1 VNHSNQFKVFVAG
14 HRGMV
19 GSAILRTAP
28 LGTKIFTTTRDELD
42 LTDKDAVESYL
53 KKTAPDA
60 VIIAAARVGGI
71 GANSSHQR
79 QFLIENLSL
88 QNSIISASAD
98 ANISKLI
105 FLGSSCIYPKNA
117 SQPIKESSLLTGIL
131 EPTNEGYA
139 LAKIA
144 GVRLAKAIYDE
155 EQLDF
160 FSLMP
165 TNLYGPGDN
174 FSLESSHVPAALM
187 RKFHEAKIN
196 GFGSVTVWGTGTPRR
211 EFMHV
216 DDLARAC
223 WYMLN
228 LKVGGELLNVGTGE
242 DIEISKF
249 ASLMAKV
256 VGFEGDI
263 VYDASKPDGTAR
275 KLLDVTK
282 IRGYGW
288 QHLVELE
295 DGLKQTYSWFV
306 NSLESGSVRGI

>member
-1 VNHSNQFKVFVAG
+1 VNDLNQFKVFVAG

-19 GSAILRTAP
+19 GSALLRTAP
-28 LGTKIFTTTRDELD
+28 PGTKIFTTTRDELV
-42 LTDKDAVESYL
+42 LTDKNAVESYL

-60 VIIAAARVGGI
+60 VIIAAAKVGGI
-71 GANSSHQR
+71 NANSTHQR
-79 QFLIENLSL
+79 QFLTENLSL
-88 QNSIISASAD
+88 QNSIMSASAD
-98 ANISKLI
+98 ANITKLV
-105 FLGSSCIYPKNA
+105 FLGSSCIYPKNV
-117 SQPIKESSLLTGIL
+117 SQPIKETSLLTGIL

-155 EQLDF
+155 EHLDF

-174 FSLESSHVPAALM
+174 FSLESGHVPAALM

-196 GFGSVTVWGTGTPRR
+196 GSSSVTVWGTGTPRR

-223 WYMLN
+223 WYML
-228 LKVGGELLNVGTGE
+228 KQKAGGELINVGTGQ
-242 DIEISKF
+242 DIEISTF
-249 ASLMAKV
+249 ASLMARV
-256 VGFEGDI
+256 VGFEGNI

-282 IRGYGW
+282 IHGYGW

>member
-1 VNHSNQFKVFVAG
+1 LRQPKFLDANLQLVFLAFSSFLSQFATNSKSVSKCFV
-14 HRGMV
+14 
-19 GSAILRTAP
+19 L
-28 LGTKIFTTTRDELD
+28 LFD
-42 LTDKDAVESYL
+42 LQIV
-53 KKTAPDA
+53 
-60 VIIAAARVGGI
+60 
-71 GANSSHQR
+71 Q
-79 QFLIENLSL
+79 NLSL
-88 QNSIISASAD
+88 QNSIMSASAD
-98 ANISKLI
+98 ANITKLV
-105 FLGSSCIYPKNA
+105 FLGSSCIYPKNV
-117 SQPIKESSLLTGIL
+117 SQPIKETSLLTGIL

-155 EQLDF
+155 EHLDF

-174 FSLESSHVPAALM
+174 FSLESGHVPAALM

-196 GFGSVTVWGTGTPRR
+196 GSSSVTVWGTGTPRR

-223 WYMLN
+223 WYMLK
-228 LKVGGELLNVGTGE
+228 LKAGGELINVGTGQ
-242 DIEISKF
+242 DIEISTF

-263 VYDASKPDGTAR
+263 VYDLSKPDGTPR

-282 IRGYGW
+282 IHGYGW
-288 QHLVELE
+288 QHEVELE
-295 DGLKQTYSWFV
+295 DGLRQTYSWFI
-306 NSLESGSVRGI
+306 NSLESGNVRGI

>member
-1 VNHSNQFKVFVAG
+1 
-14 HRGMV
+14 MV
-19 GSAILRTAP
+19 GNALLRTAP
-28 LGTKIFTTTRDELD
+28 VGTKIFTATRDELV

-53 KKTAPDA
+53 RKTGPDA
-60 VIIAAARVGGI
+60 VIIAAAKVGGI

-79 QFLIENLSL
+79 QFLIENLTL

-155 EQLDF
+155 EHLDF

-187 RKFHEAKIN
+187 RKFHEAKMN
-196 GFGSVTVWGTGTPRR
+196 GSSSVTVWGTGTPKR

-228 LKVGGELLNVGTGE
+228 LKVGGELINVGTGQ
-242 DIEISKF
+242 DIEISTF

-282 IRGYGW
+282 IHGYGW
-288 QHLVELE
+288 QHLVALE

>member
-1 VNHSNQFKVFVAG
+1 MNDLKHFKVFVAG
-14 HRGMV
+14 HQGMV
-19 GSAILRTAP
+19 GSALLRTAP
-28 LGTKIFTTTRDELD
+28 VGTKIFTATRDELV

-53 KKTAPDA
+53 RKTGPDA
-60 VIIAAARVGGI
+60 VIIAAAKVGGI

-79 QFLIENLSL
+79 QFLIENLTL

-155 EQLDF
+155 EHLDF

-187 RKFHEAKIN
+187 RKFHEAKMN
-196 GFGSVTVWGTGTPRR
+196 GSSSVTVWGTGTPKR

-228 LKVGGELLNVGTGE
+228 LKVGGELINVGTGQ
-242 DIEISKF
+242 DIEISTF

-282 IRGYGW
+282 IHGYGW
-288 QHLVELE
+288 QHLVALE